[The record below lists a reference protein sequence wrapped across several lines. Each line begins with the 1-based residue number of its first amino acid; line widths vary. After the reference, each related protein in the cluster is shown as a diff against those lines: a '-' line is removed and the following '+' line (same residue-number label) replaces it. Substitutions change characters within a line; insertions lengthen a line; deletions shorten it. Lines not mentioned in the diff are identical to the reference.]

1 MPQKCRSC
9 FETLNS
15 AFAIVSFY
23 LKLIY
28 DTHALFA
35 EEAEKVRIYR
45 GLGCARMRI
54 LSLTFLY
61 RYD

>member
-1 MPQKCRSC
+1 MPQKYRSC

-15 AFAIVSFY
+15 AFTIVSFY

-45 GLGCARMRI
+45 GFRLCRTRI
-54 LSLTFLY
+54 LSLTFL
-61 RYD
+61 